1 MNSFKDFINEKD
13 KLLGKLKPY
22 EKLLYGAYIEFLK
35 DYYKVNK
42 DITLSIRKPTGKAM
56 FGFIDLMA
64 LREGKY
70 KVIIQGGYGAL
81 EHIGH
86 EFTHIAQYDRGDFD
100 CTDDYKMLI
109 WKNKEYMSIKEYSS
123 IQGKD
128 FEKYK
133 KIPWEAE
140 AYKQQEILP
149 DLFKK
154 SKFLEELK
162 GKDVNLDFLIDND
175 AL

>member
-1 MNSFKDFINEKD
+1 MKFKEYITEKT
-13 KLLGKLKPY
+13 KLLGTLKKH
-22 EKLLYGAYIEFLK
+22 EKLLYNAYIDFLK
-35 DYYKVNK
+35 DYYKVTK
-42 DITLSIRKPTGKAM
+42 DVTLSIRKPTGKAL
-56 FGFIDLMA
+56 FGYIDLMA

-86 EFTHIAQYDRGDFD
+86 EFTHVAQYDRGDFN

-109 WKNKEYMSIKEYSS
+109 WKKKEFVLVKDYAKL
-123 IQGKD
+123 QGKD

-133 KIPWEAE
+133 KVPWEAE
-140 AYKQQEILP
+140 AYKQQELLP
-149 DLFKK
+149 GLFKE
-154 SKFLEELK
+154 SKFLQELK
-162 GKDVNLDFLIDND
+162 GKDDTLDFLIDND